1 MSSTRQSRPPSATG
15 QLEGFIARYSPE
27 IAREGRAALR
37 ILVRRMPG
45 AVRLVY
51 DNYNFPVVG
60 FGPSDR
66 PSEAVLS
73 LAFAPRWLAL
83 CFLLSG
89 TRLRDPEHLLR
100 GSGSRV
106 RNVRFTTAAELNR
119 PAVRDLIAQ
128 ALRLAPVPIPR
139 RGRGRLIIRSVSAR
153 QRPRRP
159 PVRRVRSR

>member
-1 MSSTRQSRPPSATG
+1 MTTVSGQDKARPEA
-15 QLEGFIARYSPE
+15 QLRGFIDKFDAADRVL
-27 IAREGRAALR
+27 IRAVRRALR
-37 ILVRRMPG
+37 KRFPT
-45 AVRLVY
+45 AYELVY
-51 DNYNFPVVG
+51 DNYNFLVVG